1 MMMPIENDIAHSGYT
16 GSDIRQFGAKRQEYD
31 RKDQARNRQ
40 TGQDDGASTSGFV
53 NARFR

>member
-16 GSDIRQFGAKRQEYD
+16 GSDIRQFGVKRQESD
-31 RKDQARNRQ
+31 RKDQARNRR